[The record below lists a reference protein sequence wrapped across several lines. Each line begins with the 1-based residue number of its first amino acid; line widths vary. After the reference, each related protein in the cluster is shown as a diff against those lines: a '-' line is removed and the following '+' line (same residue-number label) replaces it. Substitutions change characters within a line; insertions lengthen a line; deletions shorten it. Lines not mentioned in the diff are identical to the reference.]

1 MGLIGSIGF
10 TSKLSWLLI
19 CCILV
24 VFAPFSAAKTH
35 RHSFVV
41 KLRPITRLCSS
52 KNILTVNGKFPGP
65 TLEARTGDRI
75 IVRVINK
82 SKYNITF
89 HWHGVK
95 QVRNPWYDGPEY
107 VTQCPIL
114 PGKKFT
120 YKVQLTNEEGTIWWH
135 AHSGWARAT
144 VHGPLI
150 IYPAPPSTYPFPKPH
165 AQIPFVIGEW
175 WKKDVMEI
183 PDNAKR
189 SGGEPILSDAY
200 TINGQ
205 PGYFYPCSK
214 KGTFE
219 LTVERG
225 KTYLLRMIN
234 AVMDEDLF
242 FAIAKHEMT
251 LVGKDGIYMKQIKT
265 NYIMITPGQSMD
277 LLITANQAPG
287 TYFMATRSY
296 SSAFGAGF
304 DNTTATA
311 ILKYSTKSSIP
322 SFHFFPTLPP
332 YDRTE
337 ASTDFTKQFRSLT
350 INGRRAD
357 VPLKIDTRLLFT
369 LSVNLLNCSTKK
381 PCAGAFGK
389 RFAASVNNVSF
400 VAPSLSLLQAYYY
413 KVPGVFTRDF
423 PKNPTRKFNYTAEV
437 IPEALMST
445 SFGTRVMVLEYNA
458 SVELVLQGTNV
469 VASDNHPVHLHGY
482 SFYVVGWGFGNFDPK
497 TDTKRYNLV
506 DPPEETTVG
515 VPKNGWV
522 AIRFKANNPGMWL
535 MHCHLERHQVW
546 GMSMVFL
553 VKNGHARD
561 QKIVRPPH
569 DLPKCYH

>member
-35 RHSFVV
+35 RHSFVVRQFEYPLFINIQGGDLNFDLDIEEEFCGYILIENLLEQV

-165 AQIPFVIGEW
+165 AQIPIVIGEW

-219 LTVERG
+219 LTVEHG

-311 ILKYSTKSSIP
+311 ILNIDGFHETIPKLNDQRSSSRCSVENRYSFA
-322 SFHFFPTLPP
+322 FHFIC
-332 YDRTE
+332 E
-337 ASTDFTKQFRSLT
+337 S
-350 INGRRAD
+350 IE
-357 VPLKIDTRLLFT
+357 LL
-369 LSVNLLNCSTKK
+369 
-381 PCAGAFGK
+381 
-389 RFAASVNNVSF
+389 
-400 VAPSLSLLQAYYY
+400 Y
-413 KVPGVFTRDF
+413 
-423 PKNPTRKFNYTAEV
+423 
-437 IPEALMST
+437 
-445 SFGTRVMVLEYNA
+445 
-458 SVELVLQGTNV
+458 
-469 VASDNHPVHLHGY
+469 
-482 SFYVVGWGFGNFDPK
+482 
-497 TDTKRYNLV
+497 
-506 DPPEETTVG
+506 
-515 VPKNGWV
+515 
-522 AIRFKANNPGMWL
+522 
-535 MHCHLERHQVW
+535 
-546 GMSMVFL
+546 
-553 VKNGHARD
+553 
-561 QKIVRPPH
+561 
-569 DLPKCYH
+569 